1 MAVGPVRNSP
11 MSTPETMSTARK
23 IQERARVYRGTI
35 TEPDRWDHLELREGD
50 VILSTPAKSGTT
62 WTQSMIAML
71 LYGST
76 ELPEP
81 LSLFSPWIESNFSPL
96 EDDLAALAR
105 QSGRR
110 VIKTHTPPD
119 GWPVWENVP
128 VVFVFR
134 HPMEVF
140 LSIRKH
146 IRNSKTVDEHPL
158 LEPIEA
164 ALPYFL
170 NLEFDPDE
178 IDRDCL
184 SGIVHFFENA
194 VLGDRHPNKL
204 VLNYAAISR
213 DHPGTVR
220 QLDAFLG
227 THASAEL
234 MADITRATEFG
245 SMKARAADFAPE
257 ATSDLWK
264 DKEKFFAGG
273 RSGAWQNEL
282 TEAQVAAYE
291 ARFAELLPNP
301 AHRHWI
307 ETGIGNV

>member
-1 MAVGPVRNSP
+1 MAEVLVRNSP
-11 MSTPETMSTARK
+11 MSTPETMARARK
-23 IQERARVYRGTI
+23 TADRARLYRGAI
-35 TEPDRWDHLELREGD
+35 TEPERWDHLDLREGD
-50 VILSTPAKSGTT
+50 VILCTPAKSGTT

-71 LYGST
+71 LYGDT

-81 LSLFSPWIESNFSPL
+81 LSVFSPWIESNFSAL
-96 EDDLAALAR
+96 EDDLAALER

-128 VVFVFR
+128 VIFVFR

-158 LEPIEA
+158 LEPVES

-170 NLEFDPDE
+170 NLDFDPEEVDK
-178 IDRDCL
+178 DCL
-184 SGIVHFFENA
+184 AGIVHFFET
-194 VLGDRHPNKL
+194 VIPGDRHPEKL

-213 DHPGTVR
+213 DHAGTVR

-227 THASAEL
+227 TGASDDLIA
-234 MADITRATEFG
+234 AITKATEFG

-257 ATSDLWK
+257 ASNDLWR
-264 DKEKFFAGG
+264 DETKFFSGG
-273 RSGAWQNEL
+273 QSGAWQKEL
-282 TEAQVAAYE
+282 TNTQIAAYE
-291 ARFAELLPNP
+291 KRFEALLPNP
-301 AHRHWI
+301 LHRRWI
-307 ETGIGNV
+307 ETGLGDV